1 MTQSPIPP
9 QEAACGC
16 ANRGCSCNPCRCN
29 PCGCGGHKQDVRIER
44 APGRGADR

>member
-1 MTQSPIPP
+1 MTQSPVP

-29 PCGCGGHKQDVRIER
+29 PCGCGGHKQDVRIEPAAER
-44 APGRGADR
+44 PGR

>member
-1 MTQSPIPP
+1 MTQSPMPP
-9 QEAACGC
+9 QEANCGC

-44 APGRGADR
+44 SPERATDR

>member
-1 MTQSPIPP
+1 MTQSPTPP

-16 ANRGCSCNPCRCN
+16 ANRGCNCNPCRCN

-44 APGRGADR
+44 SPERAADR